1 MNITPI
7 VFSSG
12 AQLDNTNLTVI
23 VIMWKKLQKLWIE
36 GERDRGK
43 QKGVNKKNIELGN
56 TS

>member
-36 GERDRGK
+36 GERDRGE
-43 QKGVNKKNIELGN
+43 NKKV
-56 TS
+56 